1 MPESE
6 PTRRR
11 YLTYAGAAGIA
22 GLAGCSGGPG
32 GNGGGGEN
40 GTGGQ
45 NGTAAGGS
53 GDNLDPLRMSI
64 PSYGYWTIM
73 MRELTKEGI
82 LEQNLSE
89 VGYKPQVQWTWS
101 GATLFASGKVDV
113 AHISP
118 LELAR
123 LGPERDLNTA
133 CVGKICPEF
142 EGMWTTPGSPYDP
155 DEAGS
160 IQAALDNIVENNAL
174 VAHGSWAGGNIP
186 PTKIFMDNYG
196 VPFNQN
202 VSEYQI
208 TTAGY
213 TAIPRLMA
221 EEGQID
227 AAVSS
232 PMHGGGQYA
241 LNREM
246 KPIAQYIPW
255 FQDNTDFIP
264 PLVNVSTTTE
274 FADNHSEGLRAL
286 VETWSE
292 AATNLFEQGAS
303 VVNNEDDL
311 AYLGAK
317 TMEGAKYVVRWG
329 LGEDVPYSYAHDSDY
344 PPAVYEDTFLTDDYI
359 TNMENFLQTVVGKGL
374 APSNWQEH
382 VEFRKLD

>member
-1 MPESE
+1 MSGSQ

-11 YLTYAGAAGIA
+11 YLKYTGAAGIA
-22 GLAGCSGGPG
+22 GLAGCSGGSG
-32 GNGGGGEN
+32 GNKG
-40 GTGGQ
+40 GGQ
-45 NGTAAGGS
+45 NGTTTGSS
-53 GDNLDPLRMSI
+53 GDSLDPLKMSI

-89 VGYKPQVQWTWS
+89 VGYKPQIQWTWS
-101 GATLFASGKVDV
+101 GATLFAAGKVDV

-123 LGPERDLNTA
+123 LGPERGINTT

-155 DEAGS
+155 DKVGGV
-160 IQAALDNIVENNAL
+160 QTALKNIVKNNAR

-196 VPFNQN
+196 IPFNQN
-202 VSEYQI
+202 VDEYKI

-213 TAIPRLMA
+213 TAIPRLMVD
-221 EEGQID
+221 EGQID

-241 LNREM
+241 LNKKM
-246 KPIAQYIPW
+246 KPIAQYTPW
-255 FQDNTDFIP
+255 FQENTDFIP
-264 PLVNVSTTTE
+264 PLVNVSTTTK
-274 FADNHSEGLRAL
+274 FADNNSEGLKAL

-292 AATNLFEQGAS
+292 AATNLFEKGAS
-303 VVNNEDDL
+303 VVNNEKDL

-317 TMEGAKYVVRWG
+317 TMKGAKYVVKWG
-329 LGEDVPYSYAHDSDY
+329 LGEDVPYSYAANSDY
-344 PPAVYEDTFLTDDYI
+344 PPAVYENTFLTDEYI
-359 TNMENFLQTVVGKGL
+359 TNMKNFLQTVVGKGL